1 MSLQTFM
8 ILLLYITKNISESF
22 LLLLSL
28 QLQWVREA
36 SKRMSISDS
45 WIKNG
50 FELDIYK
57 TILND
62 LIRTSS
68 FSSLNLIGLQNIK
81 ARRLSV
87 NLNQIFFLYLFMG
100 FVMPL
105 FGQDSVATGSQCK
118 EIKRGVTWARWRPVM
133 LLHSES
139 FVEVWLCL
147 MEVQPEEHCS
157 CPA

>member
-81 ARRLSV
+81 ACRLSV
-87 NLNQIFFLYLFMG
+87 NLNQIFFKDLFMG

-105 FGQDSVATGSQCK
+105 FGQDSVELQLVAS
-118 EIKRGVTWARWRPVM
+118 ARR
-133 LLHSES
+133 
-139 FVEVWLCL
+139 
-147 MEVQPEEHCS
+147 
-157 CPA
+157 